1 MTRRVLT
8 ACFTVMLVSVPLGAQ
23 TSGRQPG
30 PAMPRTPAGDEFRAW
45 LDAYND
51 GDSSRVASYIRAHQP
66 AQILRDAFGFRPMT
80 GGFDLLTVERSEP
93 RHIEFTVRNRRD
105 AMVGYGA
112 LEVSTGEPARATDL
126 VLQPLGENV
135 SVAGLRIAA
144 PDRARVVERTA
155 ALLDSFYVDSSVARR
170 AGDTLQARLKRGAYD
185 AYENGAGLALRLDR
199 DLADIVRD
207 RHLRLLYSPRPILE
221 GQFGGAAP
229 PAPPVAEIEREQRE
243 LQERNC
249 GFRRAEQLD
258 GNVGYIK
265 LDAFA
270 NAELCRAT
278 VGAAMNFVA
287 GTRALILDLREN
299 GGGRPDMV
307 VLVASY
313 LFDRR
318 THLNDRWTRN
328 TGEKEEF
335 WTLDSLPERRFG
347 GARPVYVLTSARTFS
362 AAEEFAYDLQAL
374 GRATVVGETTG
385 GGAHP
390 TQMRRI
396 DDHFLIGV
404 PYAKAINPITRTNW
418 EGTGVQP
425 NVRVV
430 AAAALD
436 TALALINEKARR

>member
-1 MTRRVLT
+1 MM
-8 ACFTVMLVSVPLGAQ
+8 VMLVSVPLGAQ
-23 TSGRQPG
+23 TSGRPPA
-30 PAMPRTPAGDEFRAW
+30 PAMPRTPAGDELRAW

-51 GDSSRVASYIRAHQP
+51 GDSARVASYIRAHQP

-112 LEVSTGEPARATDL
+112 LEVSTGEPPRATDL
-126 VLQPLGENV
+126 VLQPLGEGA
-135 SVAGLRIAA
+135 SIATFRIAA
-144 PDRARVVERTA
+144 PDRARIVERTA

-170 AGDTLQARLKRGAYD
+170 AGDSLRARLKRGAYD
-185 AYENGAGLALRLDR
+185 GYENGAGLAVRLDR
-199 DLADIVRD
+199 DLSDIVRD
-207 RHLRLLYSPRPILE
+207 RHLKLLYSPRPIPQ
-221 GQFGGAAP
+221 GQLAGAAP
-229 PAPPVAEIEREQRE
+229 HAPPAAEIEREQRE

-249 GFRRAEQLD
+249 GFRRAEQLN

-265 LDAFA
+265 FDMFA

-278 VGAAMNFVA
+278 VAAAMNFVA
-287 GTRALILDLREN
+287 GTRALILDLRDN

-307 VLVASY
+307 VLVASH
-313 LFDRR
+313 LFERR
-318 THLNDRWTRN
+318 THLNDRWTRS
-328 TGEKEEF
+328 TGTTQEF
-335 WTLDSLPERRFG
+335 WTLDSVAGHRFDG
-347 GARPVYVLTSARTFS
+347 TKPVYVLTSSHTFS

-404 PYAKAINPITRTNW
+404 PYAKAINPVTRTNW

-425 NVRVV
+425 NVRVA

-436 TALALINEKARR
+436 TALALINEKTQR